1 MTLDKII
8 HRIDKRLAVIE
19 ALSKEH
25 NRITDEKLD
34 NLIKTVDSM
43 KLKVAGIAA
52 IISLILGAIS
62 VWLKS

>member
-1 MTLDKII
+1 MIPDKMI
-8 HRIDKRLAVIE
+8 HRMDKRLAVFE
-19 ALSKEH
+19 ATQKEH
-25 NRITDEKLD
+25 NLNVEVKLD
-34 NLIKTVDSM
+34 ILIKTVDSM

>member
-1 MTLDKII
+1 MTPDKII

>member
-1 MTLDKII
+1 MIPDKMI
-8 HRIDKRLAVIE
+8 HRMDKRLAVFE
-19 ALSKEH
+19 ATQKEH
-25 NRITDEKLD
+25 NLNVNVKLD
-34 NLIKTVDSM
+34 ILIKTVDSM